1 MRLASIVV
9 NFVRL
14 ARFHRSAGTT
24 TLSTSP
30 TARAADTSM
39 LNKMRAVLSSHQC
52 VSQQEA
58 VSACM
63 KAAKAQPSAVPVA
76 SPCSNYIDQ
85 LRYCELVTVQHN
97 YPAVGT
103 SFLF

>member
-1 MRLASIVV
+1 
-9 NFVRL
+9 
-14 ARFHRSAGTT
+14 
-24 TLSTSP
+24 
-30 TARAADTSM
+30 M
-39 LNKMRAVLSSHQC
+39 LHKMRAVLSRHQC

-63 KAAKAQPSAVPVA
+63 KADKAQPSAVHAA

-85 LRYCELVTVQHN
+85 LRYCERVTIQHN
-97 YPAVGT
+97 YPAANA